1 MSFSNFFYRFDRASK
16 MLLFFS
22 FFDSDDFLNDFAK
35 NVVEKP
41 PIFIIDIK
49 SSNKFLRC
57 HKDLRS
63 ENF

>member
-1 MSFSNFFYRFDRASK
+1 

-35 NVVEKP
+35 NLVEKP